1 MARIHQLDEHLSNM
15 IAAGEVVERPSGIVK
30 ELVENSIDAKAK
42 HIEIQ
47 ILQGGI
53 DCITIIDDGCGM
65 DAQDA
70 TLAFERHATSKIQA
84 VDDLWKISTMG
95 FRGEALPSIASVSQV
110 TLRTNDGI
118 DSSEVIIYYGMLKS
132 ARPCGTP
139 KGTMLEVRNLFQ
151 KTPARFKHLKSPQY
165 EFSLISDVVQKFAI
179 SHPNIGFE
187 LSHDGRSVFKTKG
200 NGNLREVLMQ
210 IYGRDGAKTAIELH
224 GQDLDYTIR
233 GYALQ
238 PQFQRATKYYVLLY
252 INGRMIRNYHLQKA
266 VMDAYAPYMPKDR
279 YPIAVIN
286 MEMDAQLVD
295 VNVHPSKWEIRL
307 SKEKQLEKLLYQ
319 TIKAALM
326 QDMEVPNIQARKENK
341 KEKIEIQE
349 LQFTYPRDQEVKKL
363 HTEVNDSFVH
373 YNGKPKQTIT
383 EESKVQVDKVE
394 PQEAPVEAE
403 KQESVDKKQELSES
417 QSSDTQAP
425 IKDQVIEE
433 VSTTKQAETLF
444 KDIVP
449 IQEVVMKAEQEPAS
463 ESINP
468 SLPQLHVIGQFHN
481 SYILAEG
488 EKGLYIIDQH
498 AAQERYHYEMIQ
510 KQILSGVKDTQ
521 PLLIPIT
528 VETTISA
535 VSRIDDLNALLEQ
548 VGIHFEVFGNTT
560 LLCRELPIW
569 LKDTKEEAFLQ
580 DMIDLWQKDDEI
592 SLDKLRKHTIATM
605 ACHSSIRF
613 HRSLTMEEMKQV
625 ILDLGKCE
633 QPFHCPHGRPTLIC
647 YEDKDL
653 IHDFERG

>member
-1 MARIHQLDEHLSNM
+1 MASIHQLDEHLSNM

-118 DSSEVIIYYGMLKS
+118 DSSEVIIHYGTLKS

-528 VETTISA
+528 VETTMSA

>member
-118 DSSEVIIYYGMLKS
+118 DSSEVIIYYGTLKS

-373 YNGKPKQTIT
+373 YDGKPKQTIT

-444 KDIVP
+444 KDIAP